1 MARKPTKAKAKAK
14 AKELDASPDAIDADA
29 KTLIDSLMLVS
40 VLSEAI
46 ERIYDDLWKQKQ
58 SCGMPKANEWPNS
71 PEFEHR
77 RAQYDDWVKEQQA
90 KFALNG
96 ESWSPCEFQEF
107 PWTKLIRE
115 WSACYQTWCAAMAT
129 AKQAAIIYL
138 GKLRP
143 ARKWTTKTIVN
154 LDNLADTLHPS
165 GTGGVDGL
173 GFIRCGLPPL
183 PTAFHACVAAVRKR
197 IPKLRAISV
206 LAVATPE
213 VQGIN
218 SATSPTVDW
227 VVVQGQLLS
236 MRAKNKPF
244 TSQRDLANQFKCS
257 QSTIAKV
264 IASTEMLKGWAAR
277 RRTPKAVGLT
287 AKVLDNAEQTTEAAP
302 TARVEQHEETLAE
315 LIQQQNRDD
324 KSDNP
329 TEPMFR
335 THKKV

>member
-1 MARKPTKAKAKAK
+1 MAKKTAPTK
-14 AKELDASPDAIDADA
+14 AKELDASPDAIHAEL
-29 KTLIDSLMLVS
+29 KTLIDSLMLVA

-206 LAVATPE
+206 LAVATPTK
-213 VQGIN
+213 
-218 SATSPTVDW
+218 SDDAKATRLGRQMQW
-227 VVVQGQLLS
+227 
-236 MRAKNKPF
+236 
-244 TSQRDLANQFKCS
+244 LAEAMLMVHNHPEWLDAA
-257 QSTIAKV
+257 IAKRV
-264 IASTEMLKGWAAR
+264 GIDKSRLSRSSSYQSAAR
-277 RRTPKAVGLT
+277 MARTNMTPAGQVTVSDDDRELDAEDDSLDLNQQRSRQSQDEEDTDDRIDREIKETQRKA
-287 AKVLDNAEQTTEAAP
+287 
-302 TARVEQHEETLAE
+302 QHG
-315 LIQQQNRDD
+315 Q
-324 KSDNP
+324 SNP
-329 TEPMFR
+329 P
-335 THKKV
+335 